1 MQNNQMNY
9 NILVVDDEKELADV
23 IELYLTAMAV
33 RFISVTRVRKLWT
46 VSHIR
51 IWTWRFWM

>member
-1 MQNNQMNY
+1 MNY
-9 NILVVDDEKELADV
+9 NILVVDDEKELVDV